1 MSDFHERTNGAI
13 KSYFILNQ
21 GKWVSAKQISEFLT
35 EKSLRLGVY
44 GQSLSA
50 VKVSRLLK
58 QRLFNDLETKKTT
71 DNRKM
76 YRYNGE

>member
-58 QRLFNDLETKKTT
+58 QRLFNDLETKKTN